1 MTVEVIRIATR
12 KSPLALWQANWVRDR
27 LIAQDPDLQVEL
39 VGLTTRGDKI
49 LDAPLARVGGKGLFI
64 KELEQAM
71 LDHQADLAV
80 HSMKDVPMELPEGFS
95 LGAICARED
104 PRDAMVSNEYAT
116 LADLPVNATVG
127 TSSLRRRSQLL
138 YLRPDLNI
146 QSLRGNVNTRLKKL
160 DEGEYDAIILAA
172 AGLLRLGFAE
182 RIRSYIEPDEILPA
196 AGQGAVGIEIREDDA
211 PMRDRL
217 AVLHDH
223 DTAICVSGERVIN
236 RRLGGGCQ
244 VPLASHAR
252 LEHDQVCV
260 SALVAM
266 PDGSRSIYAS
276 GSDVPSQTEALCERL
291 AGELLEQ
298 GAAKI
303 LETLQDVW

>member
-1 MTVEVIRIATR
+1 MSAEVIRIATR

-27 LIAQDPDLQVEL
+27 LMESHPDLQIEL

-49 LDAPLARVGGKGLFI
+49 LDAPLAKVGGKGLFI

-71 LDHQADLAV
+71 LENRADLAV
-80 HSMKDVPMELPEGFS
+80 HSMKDVPMDLPEGFS

-104 PRDAMVSNEYAT
+104 PRDAMVSLEYAT
-116 LADLPVNATVG
+116 LADLPLNATVG

-138 YLRPDLNI
+138 CLRPDLNI
-146 QSLRGNVNTRLKKL
+146 QSLRGNVNTRLQKL
-160 DEGEYDAIILAA
+160 EEGQYDAIILAA
-172 AGLLRLGFAE
+172 AGLLRLGFAN

-196 AGQGAVGIEIREDDA
+196 AGQGAVGIEIREDDVR
-211 PMRDRL
+211 MRERL
-217 AVLHDH
+217 APLHDA
-223 DTAICVSGERVIN
+223 DTATCVSGERIIN

-252 LEHDQVCV
+252 LEGDAVSV

-276 GSDVPSQTEALCERL
+276 GTDQPEHTDTLCMRL

-298 GAAKI
+298 GAAEI